1 MRSFLYTET
10 DDNDLTYFILYNLK
24 VIARAID
31 ALHLYLEAKMQET
44 RRTTALI
51 RKSSDFNHR
60 QIALLSHALRHPGTE
75 YTIQSHRNSHNV
87 VYETARS
94 DLFDLAARR
103 LFEKRKVKNAYYFA
117 APDDLAERLTGKST
131 RRFGKTRR

>member
-1 MRSFLYTET
+1 
-10 DDNDLTYFILYNLK
+10 